1 MGNLKLTRLGVFL
14 IVIAVVFFASM
25 LYLAPQSNDPIELM
39 RIAGQ
44 AAGVA
49 GGIGLALIVVDFFR
63 KRRG

>member
-1 MGNLKLTRLGVFL
+1 MANLKLTRAGIFL
-14 IVIAVVFFASM
+14 IVVAAIFFVSM
-25 LYLAPQSNDPIELM
+25 LFLAPQSNDPAELM

-49 GGIGLALIVVDFFR
+49 GGIGVALIVIDLFR

>member
-1 MGNLKLTRLGVFL
+1 MTNLKLARAGIFL
-14 IVIAVVFFASM
+14 IVVAALFFVAM
-25 LYLAPQSNDPIELM
+25 LWLAPQSNDPAELM

-49 GGIGLALIVVDFFR
+49 GGIGVALIVADFFR